1 MLQNYD
7 VDITEFLK
15 LTNAGLFTAD
25 FVQVKAALIKRYKA
39 TYGSDID
46 LSTASADGI
55 FVNDLALIINNI
67 LKTVSTIYANLDV
80 NQASGVYLDLLCRL
94 SNITR
99 RPASNSNAAIIVT
112 NLGTATITLPARMEF
127 IDKSGQQWT
136 ATNDYE
142 ITVEAGKS
150 ASLTVVCDIL
160 GPVEAPAGY
169 INAAIDASF
178 NISVVQENSA
188 VVGTNVETDSDLRER
203 RAQSNGAQGVT
214 VLESLYG
221 ALREIG
227 GIQDVKLY
235 NNATNDVSN
244 APQDSTAIPAHNV
257 YVILR
262 KRENVIV
269 EDSKIGNTIYEK
281 MTPGIS
287 TTQFAG
293 TGNGVAKK
301 YDYIPSV
308 IGVTTELFN
317 QSVYWKECIGIKP
330 AFNVKIKPREYFNKG
345 MATDNSE
352 GTFKVIANS
361 LMQYLNALA
370 IGTTPSAFDIENAT
384 YDADP
389 LFKGR
394 PTFTFVSASA
404 FTTNPDTYYD
414 YTKFAVTANNDSTYT
429 IALS

>member
-7 VDITEFLK
+7 VDITEFLR

-25 FVQVKAALIKRYKA
+25 FVQVKAAIIKRYKA
-39 TYGSDID
+39 AYGSDID
-46 LSTASADGI
+46 LSTATADGVFI
-55 FVNDLALIINNI
+55 NDLSLIINNI

-80 NQASGVYLDLLCRL
+80 NQAAGVYLDLLCRL
-94 SNITR
+94 SNVKR
-99 RPASNSNAAIIVT
+99 RAASNSNAAIIVT
-112 NLGTATITLPARMEF
+112 NLGTATISLPAQMEF
-127 IDKSGQQWT
+127 IDKAGQQWT
-136 ATNDYE
+136 ATNDIAIE
-142 ITVEAGKS
+142 LAAGKS
-150 ASLTVVCDIL
+150 ASLTVVCDTL

-169 INAAIDASF
+169 ISAAIDASL
-178 NISVVQENSA
+178 NISVQQESKA
-188 VVGTNVETDSDLRER
+188 VVGMNVESDDDLRER

-235 NNATNDVSN
+235 NNATGTTSSE
-244 APQDSTAIPAHNV
+244 PQDGTTIPAHNV
-257 YVILR
+257 YAIIR
-262 KRENVIV
+262 KRENVV
-269 EDSKIGNTIYEK
+269 VADTTIGTIIYEK

-308 IGVTTELFN
+308 IGVTSELFN
-317 QSVYWKECIGIKP
+317 QSVYWKECVGIKP
-330 AFNVKIKPREYFNKG
+330 TFNVKIKPREYFDKG
-345 MATDNSE
+345 LASDNTE

-394 PTFTFVSASA
+394 PTFTFVSAST
-404 FTTNPDTYYD
+404 FTTNPDTYYN
-414 YTKFAVTANNDSTYT
+414 YTSFAVTAETDGSYT